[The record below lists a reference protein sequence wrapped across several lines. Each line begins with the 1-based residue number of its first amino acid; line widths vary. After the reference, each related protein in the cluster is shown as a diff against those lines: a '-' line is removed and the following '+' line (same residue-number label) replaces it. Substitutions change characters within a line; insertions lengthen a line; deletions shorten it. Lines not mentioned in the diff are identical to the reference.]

1 MGSSLDPVRYS
12 VEAEKYRAAAG
23 YMASSSLASQHLYHG
38 GSVDPVTA
46 AAAKYLETSKN
57 FNEGSKNFL
66 PENVLNKGL
75 GDNYGPAKNYGSETS
90 ANNDANSASKAYL
103 ETAKLYMDSKSYA
116 AEVQRAYMDAAAKSF
131 HVDKSHDVNTDGMDI
146 KSERNNDGSRLRWI
160 FHSLLDIRTQVSIL
174 EDSLDSVVQFIL
186 PSIRCIS
193 IKFHQEQYRIIK

>member
-1 MGSSLDPVRYS
+1 MRYS

-75 GDNYGPAKNYGSETS
+75 VENYGPTKSYGSDNS
-90 ANNDANSASKAYL
+90 ANSDGTAASKAYL
-103 ETAKLYMDSKSYA
+103 ETAKLYMDSKNYA

-131 HVDKSHDVNTDGMDI
+131 HADKAHDVNSDGMDV
-146 KSERNNDGSRLRWI
+146 KNERNSDGTRLG
-160 FHSLLDIRTQVSIL
+160 
-174 EDSLDSVVQFIL
+174 
-186 PSIRCIS
+186 
-193 IKFHQEQYRIIK
+193 